1 METHG
6 GPVADH
12 SDSNKHACPV
22 DEEQGGIWV
31 LSEEVRKPE
40 EAPAATPTAEVSPT
54 HRPDN
59 SGGDPRPSS
68 LVNDCISVN
77 APAPAAAS
85 FGTKQN
91 LFKHIQ
97 PFVMTDQEDVALLL
111 EMNESPDHLPVT
123 FIGKHSL
130 AISVGCFVCY
140 LFLQI
145 IFSYATPAC
154 AVTYTYAPWTHDVA
168 VGVMALYGLVTLI
181 YAACIGY
188 YYHALDKAPNYQ
200 HNERVY
206 LIGILNCSMATTVV
220 AGAATGLFLW
230 NPSAVCVDG
239 LNVVTPNSQ
248 WAEWIVLIPM
258 LIFMTLSAERRMT
271 HWIWADS
278 VHVMSHELCIVLG
291 FAMVFVKNVVITWA
305 LFVVSCVFMVTHM
318 VLRRC
323 NLRLSVRHFRINQWE
338 EDNGSRSRFAWT
350 LFVSFP
356 VFPVLYVFAG
366 TGIINA
372 NQLLA
377 ANMITGL
384 LSKFVFI
391 GMLSSEMF
399 FIQLANERHYV
410 RQRNA
415 KLEYLFRSVSVP
427 LQILI
432 MTMNTISRMKWS
444 SGSSAALSGHR
455 KEAMCTEA
463 DQDHLPKP
471 RSEWED
477 NVPASPLPLDVSHVH
492 MSVLNNSL
500 KTINQV
506 TETMHDALQ
515 YIQDL
520 RKIDYHGVGMKIGI
534 MDLPHVLGNALN
546 LVNSRVSS
554 RNVYFK
560 THGLLEHTGTNT
572 DPPAHYNILGDQVYM
587 YYVLMYLLTRVALS
601 AVKNSEVSVG
611 FQIKSQ
617 STKMVKFNTASFVQE
632 GHVSDHQPRI
642 HVSILFNV
650 RNQVGDGLGKF
661 TFLNDDAF
669 CETFKNVT
677 HDFYHFYFTAND
689 TVGNVSTE
697 TMNALYEQQSL
708 QKWFSGSYGQK
719 TEWLMVEKIL
729 MLHGAQMTV
738 KMDRFHWY
746 EMEIT
751 FPSSPPDLEPRTP
764 KPRTPEHKIEF

>member
-1 METHG
+1 MENHAC
-6 GPVADH
+6 PVADH
-12 SDSNKHACPV
+12 SDSSKHACPV

-31 LSEEVRKPE
+31 LSDEVRKPE
-40 EAPAATPTAEVSPT
+40 AAPQAPAETPTAEVSPA
-54 HRPDN
+54 HRPDH

-68 LVNDCISVN
+68 LVNECISVDSP
-77 APAPAAAS
+77 APAPAAPP
-85 FGTKQN
+85 FCTKQN
-91 LFKHIQ
+91 LFRNIQ

-111 EMNESPDHLPVT
+111 EMNESPDHLPMT
-123 FIGKHSL
+123 FIGQHSL
-130 AISVGCFVCY
+130 VISVSCFVCY
-140 LFLQI
+140 LWLQI

-154 AVTYTYAPWTHDVA
+154 AVTYTYAPWTRDVA

-271 HWIWADS
+271 HWRWADS
-278 VHVMSHELCIVLG
+278 VHVVSHELCIVLG

-305 LFVVSCVFMVTHM
+305 LFAVSCVFMVTHM

-372 NQLLA
+372 HQLMA

-384 LSKFVFI
+384 LTKFVFI
-391 GMLSSEMF
+391 GVLTSEMF

-432 MTMNTISRMKWS
+432 MTMDTISRMKWS
-444 SGSSAALSGHR
+444 SSGRSAEVSCER
-455 KEAMCTEA
+455 K

-471 RSEWED
+471 RPEWEND
-477 NVPASPLPLDVSHVH
+477 NVPASPLPLVVSHVH
-492 MSVLNNSL
+492 LSVLNNSL

-506 TETMHDALQ
+506 TENMHDALQ

-520 RKIDYHGVGMKIGI
+520 RKIDYHGVGMKIGV
-534 MDLPHVLGNALN
+534 MDLPHVLENALN

-554 RNVYFK
+554 RDVYFK
-560 THGLLEHTGTNT
+560 THGLLSLLLEHT
-572 DPPAHYNILGDQVYM
+572 DSPAHYHILGDQVYM

-601 AVKNSEVSVG
+601 VVKNSEVSVG

-617 STKMVKFNTASFVQE
+617 STKMVKFNTASFAQE
-632 GHVSDHQPRI
+632 GPALDHQPRI

-677 HDFYHFYFTAND
+677 HDFYQFYFAAND
-689 TVGNVSTE
+689 TVCNVSTD

-738 KMDRFHWY
+738 KMDRYHWY
-746 EMEIT
+746 EMEMT
-751 FPSSPPDLEPRTP
+751 FPSSPPDPGPRNP
-764 KPRTPEHKIEF
+764 GHKIEF